1 MAFLNPAVLW
11 GLLALSVPIIVHF
24 FNLQRPKEVLFSN
37 VSFVKEVK
45 KTVVRRVKFKQ
56 WLLLLARLLALLFL
70 VFAFANPVIKEQGS
84 SIAQGNRSVSIV
96 IDNSYSMNASN
107 EKGAFFPQ
115 ALSLARNII
124 RNYSED
130 DEFQVMTSSNL
141 ILNGNFLSQQE
152 ATDDLKSLKIQQ
164 SIRSHGEILAFQKEI
179 FARSSNSAQVLYFL
193 SDFQEST
200 VLTDSQKII
209 APDSNLQV
217 YYLPLA
223 TREQSNVYV
232 KSHNIDSRIIEKDA
246 PVNMTMSLV
255 NDGNQDLRDLSVR
268 IMVEGKVAGINSK
281 DLAADQSEELEMNF
295 TPEKS
300 GWLGAYIELDDNPI
314 DFDNKRF
321 FSVYVPDKEKVL
333 IAEGERSESIR
344 ILYESL
350 FSQFDTE
357 FVSARNLSTTNL
369 TNYRSLVLLGVTDIS
384 SGLANRLRDF
394 LDQGNSLM
402 FFPGKNTRI
411 NSINTFYQQLGIGTF
426 EPAKE
431 IEAGVP
437 ANQVELLH
445 PIFEGIF
452 TRDQK
457 NRQFD
462 APQVFK
468 YYPLRLRNGLIQNRI
483 LSLENQ
489 EPILVESEVLKGRVF
504 TFSIFPSDEWSD
516 LHVKTIFT
524 PLLFRST
531 QIMNQSQRV
540 QSSQEIGFYEPK
552 FIRTEKRSNISLIGS
567 DSIPVS
573 PDQIQKAGGITLVF
587 DNMELKEGIYDIV
600 QEGELIEKIAFNIS
614 DLESQLTFLRGN
626 RLEDRLNSAGL
637 GEIEIVEPDLA
648 QLESQIKSEREGVPL
663 WKYFIIAALAF
674 FLIEILLLQMRES

>member
-45 KTVVRRVKFKQ
+45 KTVVRRLKFKQ

-70 VFAFANPVIKEQGS
+70 VFAFANPVIKQEGS
-84 SIAQGNRSVSIV
+84 AIAQGNRSVAIV
-96 IDNSYSMNASN
+96 LDNSYSMNASN

-130 DEFQVMTSSNL
+130 DEFQVMTTSNL

-152 ATDDLKSLKIQQ
+152 ATDDLKALKIQQ

-200 VLTDSQKII
+200 VLADSQKII

-223 TREQSNVYV
+223 TREQGNVYV
-232 KSHNIDSRIIEKDA
+232 KSHTIDSRIIEKDA

-357 FVSARNLSTTNL
+357 FISARNLSTANL
-369 TNYRSLVLLGVTDIS
+369 ANYRSLVLLGVNDIS

-411 NSINTFYQQLGIGTF
+411 SSINSFYQQIGIGSF
-426 EPAKE
+426 EPIKE

-437 ANQVELLH
+437 ASQVELLH

-468 YYPLRLRNGLIQNRI
+468 YYPLKLSNGLIQNRI

-489 EPILVESEVLKGRVF
+489 DPLLVESEVLKGRVF

-552 FIRTEKRSNISLIGS
+552 FIRTEKRSNISLIGA

-600 QEGELIEKIAFNIS
+600 QERELIEKIAFNIS

-626 RLEDRLNSAGL
+626 RLENRLSSAGL
-637 GEIEIVEPDLA
+637 GEIDIVEPDLS
-648 QLESQIKSEREGVPL
+648 QLESQIKSEREGTPL

>member
-200 VLTDSQKII
+200 VLADSQKII

-369 TNYRSLVLLGVTDIS
+369 ANYRSLVLLGVTDIS

>member
-24 FNLQRPKEVLFSN
+24 FNLQRPREILFSN

-45 KTVVRRVKFKQ
+45 KTVVRRLKFKQ

-70 VFAFANPVIKEQGS
+70 VFAFANPVIKQEGS
-84 SIAQGNRSVSIV
+84 AIAQGNRSVTIV

-152 ATDDLKSLKIQQ
+152 ATDDLKALKIQQ
-164 SIRSHGEILAFQKEI
+164 SIRSQGEILAFQKEI

-200 VLTDSQKII
+200 VLADSQKII

-223 TREQSNVYV
+223 TRAQGNVYV
-232 KSHNIDSRIIEKDA
+232 KSHTIDSRIIEKDA

-281 DLAADQSEELEMNF
+281 NLAADQSEELEMNF

-357 FVSARNLSTTNL
+357 FISARNLSTTNL
-369 TNYRSLVLLGVTDIS
+369 SNYRSLVLLGVPDIS
-384 SGLANRLRDF
+384 SGLANRIRDF

-411 NSINTFYQQLGIGTF
+411 NSINSLYQQLGIGTF
-426 EPAKE
+426 EPIRE
-431 IEAGVP
+431 IETGSP

-468 YYPLRLRNGLIQNRI
+468 YYPLRLQNGLVQNRI

-489 EPILVESEVLKGRVF
+489 DPLLVESEVLKGRVF

-552 FIRTEKRSNISLIGS
+552 FIRTEKRSNISLVGA
-567 DSIPVS
+567 DSIPIS

-637 GEIEIVEPDLA
+637 GEIEIVEPELA

>member
-24 FNLQRPKEVLFSN
+24 FNLQRPKEILFSN

-70 VFAFANPVIKEQGS
+70 VFAFANPVWKQDGNAS
-84 SIAQGNRSVSIV
+84 VQGNRSVAIL

-115 ALSLARNII
+115 AVSLARNII
-124 RNYSED
+124 KNYSPD
-130 DEFQVMTSSNL
+130 DEFQVMLGSNL
-141 ILNGNFLSQQE
+141 ILNGNFLTQQE
-152 ATDDLKSLKIQQ
+152 AIDELKVFDIQQ
-164 SIRSHGEILAFQKEI
+164 NIRGQAEILSFKEEI
-179 FARSSNSAQVLYFL
+179 FSRASNAAQVMYFL
-193 SDFQEST
+193 SDFQRST
-200 VLTDSQKII
+200 VLADSQVIEK
-209 APDSNLQV
+209 PDSSLQI
-217 YYLPLA
+217 YYVPLA
-223 TREQSNVYV
+223 TRAQSNVYV
-232 KSHNIDSRIIEKDA
+232 ASHEIKTRILEKDK
-246 PVNMTMSLV
+246 PVEMDMSLV

-268 IMVEGKVAGINSK
+268 IMLENKVAGINSK
-281 DLAADQSEELEMNF
+281 DLPANQSEGLAMNF
-295 TPEKS
+295 TPDKR

-314 DFDNKRF
+314 DFDNKRY

-357 FVSARNLSTTNL
+357 FISARNLSTANL
-369 TNYRSLVLLGVTDIS
+369 ANYRSLVLLGVNDIS

-411 NSINTFYQQLGIGTF
+411 SSINSFYQQIGIGSF
-426 EPAKE
+426 EPIKE

-437 ANQVELLH
+437 ASQVELLH

-468 YYPLRLRNGLIQNRI
+468 YYPLKLSNGLIQNRI

-489 EPILVESEVLKGRVF
+489 DPLLVESEVLKGRVF

-552 FIRTEKRSNISLIGS
+552 FIRTEKRSNISLIGA

-626 RLEDRLNSAGL
+626 RLENRLSSAGL
-637 GEIEIVEPDLA
+637 GEIDIVEPDLS
-648 QLESQIKSEREGVPL
+648 QLESQIKSEREGTPL